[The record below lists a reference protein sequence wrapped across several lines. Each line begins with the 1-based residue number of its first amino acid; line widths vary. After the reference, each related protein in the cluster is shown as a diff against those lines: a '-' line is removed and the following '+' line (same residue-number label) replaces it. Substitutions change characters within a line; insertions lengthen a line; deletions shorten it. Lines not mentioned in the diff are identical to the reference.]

1 LIYITII
8 VIYLI
13 KIYTT
18 IEGILTNLVLSS
30 MKFNFA
36 GKEREMLIDPIYK
49 RVDKNGRI
57 YVDRDLAEQEA
68 LFIVVKPI
76 PQDKIDYIKV
86 GRSK

>member
-1 LIYITII
+1 LIQITII

-13 KIYTT
+13 TVYTT
-18 IEGILTNLVLSS
+18 IEGELTNMVIGSI
-30 MKFNFA
+30 MFNFA
-36 GKEREMLIDPIYK
+36 DKEREMLIDPIYK
-49 RVDKNGRI
+49 RIDKNGRI

>member
-1 LIYITII
+1 M
-8 VIYLI
+8 
-13 KIYTT
+13 
-18 IEGILTNLVLSS
+18 VLSS
-30 MKFNFA
+30 MKFNFV

-49 RVDKNGRI
+49 RIDKNGRI

-68 LFIVVKPI
+68 LIIVVKPI

>member
-1 LIYITII
+1 M
-8 VIYLI
+8 VIGSI
-13 KIYTT
+13 
-18 IEGILTNLVLSS
+18 
-30 MKFNFA
+30 MFNFA
-36 GKEREMLIDPIYK
+36 DKEREMLIDPIYK
-49 RVDKNGRI
+49 RIDKNGRI

>member
-1 LIYITII
+1 MIQITII

-13 KIYTT
+13 TVYTT
-18 IEGILTNLVLSS
+18 IEGELTNMVLVSI
-30 MKFNFA
+30 KFNFA
-36 GKEREMLIDPIYK
+36 DKEREMLIDPIYK
-49 RVDKNGRI
+49 RIDKNGRI
-57 YVDRDLAEQEA
+57 YVNRDLAEQEA